1 MRKLLYIWILL
12 PLCIACERDLMSY
25 EGEEAIYFA
34 VQSGHSYASEKDW
47 PYMPYTLAEFGK
59 VQEDTMV
66 VNIKVMIT
74 GPEKD
79 YPRPFRV
86 VVNPDSTTAR
96 EGIDYRALVD
106 EYTVEANRSYA
117 YIPVLFY
124 RQPEMKNDTVT
135 LGLKLVAN
143 DHFSLTFKEFDKME
157 GFTSGSVVFEQF
169 DATMHKILVT
179 DIMPKPSQWSDW
191 EFGTFTPEKLN
202 RICLELGYTYADFQN
217 PQKITMVEQ
226 MVISRK
232 FSKILNKAYYDKKPI
247 LENDGRLMWVSG
259 CVYANGAYPETN
271 E

>member
-47 PYMPYTLAEFGK
+47 PYMPYTVAEFGRI
-59 VQEDTMV
+59 QEDTMV

-79 YPRPFRV
+79 YPRPFKV

-96 EGIDYRALVD
+96 EGIDYRALVG

-117 YIPVLFY
+117 YISVLFY

-135 LGLKLVAN
+135 LGLKLIAN
-143 DHFSLTFKEFDKME
+143 DHFSLTFKEFNKME

-179 DIMPKPSQWSDW
+179 DIMPKPSQWLDIS
-191 EFGTFTPEKLN
+191 FGTFTPEKLN
-202 RICLELGYTYADFQN
+202 RICLELGYTYEDFQDPLKMN
-217 PQKITMVEQ
+217 YVEQ
-226 MVISRK
+226 YTVVRK
-232 FSKILNKAYYDKKPI
+232 FAEILNKAYENGEPI
-247 LENDGRLMWVSG
+247 LESNGQMMWVDG
-259 CVYANGAYPETN
+259 CVYANGTYPDK
-271 E
+271 

>member
-1 MRKLLYIWILL
+1 LAYILDDDVL
-12 PLCIACERDLMSY
+12 KA
-25 EGEEAIYFA
+25 
-34 VQSGHSYASEKDW
+34 
-47 PYMPYTLAEFGK
+47 K
-59 VQEDTMV
+59 VQPWIEWALQSQREDGFF
-66 VNIKVMIT
+66 

-232 FSKILNKAYYDKKPI
+232 FSEILNKAYYDKKPI